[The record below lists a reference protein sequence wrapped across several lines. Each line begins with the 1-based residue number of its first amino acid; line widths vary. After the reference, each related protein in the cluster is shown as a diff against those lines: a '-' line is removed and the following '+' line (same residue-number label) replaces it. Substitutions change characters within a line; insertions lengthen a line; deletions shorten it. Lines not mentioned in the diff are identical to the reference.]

1 MAERQIEELI
11 RELRTLK
18 LRVATLEAEND
29 YQRARRE
36 SSEHTRTLTAA
47 SNNSTHDM
55 ERVNGIGRGDRVRIT
70 NTVKKPAYWTK
81 AWDEKK
87 ERVATVIKVTP
98 SQIHFRTDNGVNTWR
113 APNNVRKIVDT
124 DEFNR

>member
-29 YQRARRE
+29 EQRVRRE
-36 SSEHTRTLTAA
+36 SSEYSRTITTA
-47 SNNSTHDM
+47 SSSSTHSV
-55 ERVNGIGRGDRVRIT
+55 ERVNDIGRGDRVRIT

-87 ERVATVIKVTP
+87 ERLATVTKVTP

-113 APNNVRKIVDT
+113 APNNVRKVLDT
-124 DEFNR
+124 DELNR